1 MICNTRALRCLAA
14 FGFFLFLGGC
24 ANSKRS
30 EIHDGNEI
38 HGVKG
43 PSSGQL
49 EKWLK
54 KNELTLASAE
64 ERAIGEKCEARFR
77 KQVATASDGRLQV
90 AFRAGGMVGD
100 NTSDGGLSTTSSY
113 LLRDAEGRELARA
126 PSRSIAQDDQDVW
139 FSPQGDTVVVYE
151 DGGENPGPL
160 IIVFRHGLES
170 DGGWKVR
177 FFRLPSCDIVW
188 LHEGARPVCHG
199 LIDDMILVDPVI
211 GDGRVYKKSIEKLEA
226 TYPFPFTQG

>member
-1 MICNTRALRCLAA
+1 MICNAHALRCLAV

-30 EIHDGNEI
+30 ETRGF
-38 HGVKG
+38 KSLS
-43 PSSGQL
+43 PGQL

-64 ERAIGEKCEARFR
+64 ERAIGETCGARFR
-77 KQVATASDGRLQV
+77 KQVATSSDGGLQV
-90 AFRAGGMVGD
+90 AFRAGVMVGD

-113 LLRDAEGRELARA
+113 LLRDAKGRELARA
-126 PSRSIAQDDQDVW
+126 PSRSITQADLDGGVW

-151 DGGENPGPL
+151 YGGENQGPL
-160 IIVFRHGLES
+160 LIVFRHGLEN

-177 FFRLPSCDIVW
+177 FFSLPSCEIVW
-188 LHEGARPVCHG
+188 NYEGEHPICHG
-199 LIDDMILVDPVI
+199 LIDDMILVDPAI
-211 GDGRVYKKSIEKLEA
+211 GDGRVYKKSIEKLET